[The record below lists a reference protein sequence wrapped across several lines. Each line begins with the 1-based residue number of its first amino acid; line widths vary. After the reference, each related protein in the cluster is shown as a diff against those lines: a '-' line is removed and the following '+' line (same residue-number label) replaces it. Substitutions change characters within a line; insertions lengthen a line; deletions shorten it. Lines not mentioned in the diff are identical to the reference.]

1 MTTPPRQSRF
11 LALVFPIV
19 LLAGALAAG
28 FWTLDH
34 IRATR
39 ARALAAQMWMQP

>member
-1 MTTPPRQSRF
+1 MTTPPRQNRF
-11 LALVFPIV
+11 LALALPIG
-19 LLAGALAAG
+19 LLAGTLAIG

-34 IRATR
+34 IRVTR